1 MSADIDPFYAGSTI
15 SDQRYF
21 VGYQTQLNTITV
33 RAVSVQP
40 TSINVIGRNRIGKS
54 SLLYNF
60 CQTYEERIGG
70 KGKDPR
76 NFLAVYISL
85 QQGNCQSKS
94 GFYRVIAG
102 ELAKILQP
110 RLNWFRQPKKLLQDL
125 KAASFD
131 TDSFYEAMVQFR
143 DVEILPIICL
153 DDIESLFQQPEEFDN
168 GFYDNLRSLMDKSAL
183 MLVIASDSNLKIYS
197 KQKKLTSSFFNVG
210 QVIKLEGY
218 SQFEAGDLVRLPQT
232 IISEQ
237 AAALSEAEQKIALAW
252 GGKNPYL
259 LQLAGLYL
267 WEAKKSSENIAWAR
281 KKFERQTQGISSP
294 HGIWGKCG
302 RFIYWLFWRVPVRL
316 GRFIYLFGSN
326 LGEVASGILGLAMIG
341 LIIFVFLGI
350 VSIEDLI
357 KAIQNV
363 TGLGS

>member
-21 VGYQTQLNTITV
+21 VGYQNQLDTITM

-60 CQTYEERIGG
+60 CQTYEERIAG
-70 KGKDPR
+70 KGKDTH

-85 QQGNCQSKS
+85 QQGNCQSKA
-94 GFYRVIAG
+94 GFYRVIAE
-102 ELAKILQP
+102 ELVKILQP
-110 RLNWFRQPKKLLQDL
+110 RFNWFRQPKKLLQDL
-125 KAASFD
+125 KATSFD

-183 MLVIASDSNLKIYS
+183 MLIIASDSNLRVYS
-197 KQKKLTSSFFNVG
+197 EQKKLTSSFFNVG

-232 IISEQ
+232 IISDQ
-237 AAALSEAEQKIALAW
+237 AAALSEAEQKIALSW

-259 LQLAGLYL
+259 LQSAGLYL
-267 WEAKKSSENIAWAR
+267 WEAKKSNENTAWAR
-281 KKFERQTQGISSP
+281 EKFKRQAQGISS
-294 HGIWGKCG
+294 HYGIWGKCG
-302 RFIYWLFWRVPVRL
+302 RFIYWLFWRIPVKL

-326 LGEVASGILGLAMIG
+326 LGEVANGILGLTMIG
-341 LIIFVFLGI
+341 LIILVCLRKVPVEEAIKFFL
-350 VSIEDLI
+350 D
-357 KAIQNV
+357 
-363 TGLGS
+363 

>member
-1 MSADIDPFYAGSTI
+1 MSPDTDPFYAGATI

-21 VGYQTQLNTITV
+21 VGYQSQLDTITV
-33 RAVSVQP
+33 RAVSALP
-40 TSINVIGRNRIGKS
+40 TSINVIGKNRIGKS

-60 CQTYEERIGG
+60 CQTYEERITSRA
-70 KGKDPR
+70 KDPR

-94 GFYRVIAG
+94 GFYRVIAE

-110 RLNWFRQPKKLLQDL
+110 RFNWFRQPKKLLQDL
-125 KAASFD
+125 KKTSFD
-131 TDSFYEAMVQFR
+131 TDSFYEAMIQFR
-143 DVEILPIICL
+143 EVGILPIICL

-168 GFYDNLRSLMDKSAL
+168 GFYDSLRSLMDKSAL
-183 MLVIASDSNLKIYS
+183 MLIIASDKSLKVYS

-237 AAALSEAEQKIALAW
+237 EAALSEAEQKTALEW

-267 WEAKKSSENIAWAR
+267 WEAKKSNENTAWTR
-281 KKFERQTQGISSP
+281 KKFESQVQGISSR
-294 HGIWGKCG
+294 HSIRGKCW
-302 RFIYWLFWRVPVRL
+302 RFIRWLFWRIPVRL
-316 GRFIYLFGSN
+316 GRAIYFIGSN
-326 LGEVASGILGLAMIG
+326 FGEVANGILGLIMIG
-341 LIIFVFLGI
+341 LIIFVCLGI
-350 VSIEDLI
+350 LPIQDLL
-357 KAIQNV
+357 KAILDAI
-363 TGLGS
+363 GLGG